1 MYLTIQNIHKI
12 VQSQVT
18 HPLWISDIIIEKDKY
33 KIQIYTNASASTLH
47 STLHQIELMRKQ
59 NQLLQTYELII
70 NGKYNE
76 DIPHSIILDKKDFI
90 QWIHNQLMYYYPI
103 YF

>member
-12 VQSQVT
+12 IQSQGT
-18 HPLWISDIIIEKDKY
+18 HPLWIDNIVIEKDKY
-33 KIQIYTNASASTLH
+33 KIQIYINSAASTLH
-47 STLHQIELMRKQ
+47 TIYLMRKQ

-76 DIPHSIILDKKDFI
+76 DIPHSAIIDKKDFI
-90 QWIHNQLMYYYPI
+90 KWIHNQLMYYYPI
-103 YF
+103 YFQSN

>member
-12 VQSQVT
+12 VQSQGT
-18 HPLWISDIIIEKDKY
+18 RPLWINNIVTERDKY
-33 KIQIYTNASASTLH
+33 KIQIYINTSASTLH
-47 STLHQIELMRKQ
+47 TIELMRKQ

-76 DIPHSIILDKKDFI
+76 DIPHSVILDKKDFI
-90 QWIHNQLMYYYPI
+90 QWIQNQLSFYYPI

>member
-12 VQSQVT
+12 IQSQGT
-18 HPLWISDIIIEKDKY
+18 RPLWIDNIITERDKY
-33 KIQIYTNASASTLH
+33 KIQIYINTSASTLH
-47 STLHQIELMRKQ
+47 TIELMRKQ
-59 NQLLQTYELII
+59 NQLLQTYGLII

-76 DIPHSIILDKKDFI
+76 DIPHWVVRDKKDFI
-90 QWIHNQLMYYYPI
+90 QWIHNQLAYHYPI

>member
-12 VQSQVT
+12 IQSQGT
-18 HPLWISDIIIEKDKY
+18 RPLWINNIVIERDKY
-33 KIQIYTNASASTLH
+33 KIQIYINTSASTLH
-47 STLHQIELMRKQ
+47 TIELMRKQ
-59 NQLLQTYELII
+59 NQLLQTYGLII

-76 DIPHSIILDKKDFI
+76 DIPHWVLRDKKDFI
-90 QWIHNQLMYYYPI
+90 QWIHNQLSFYYPI

>member
-1 MYLTIQNIHKI
+1 MYLTIDNIHKI
-12 VQSQVT
+12 IQSHWT
-18 HPLWISDIIIEKDKY
+18 HPIWINNIVIEKDKY
-33 KIQIYTNASASTLH
+33 KIQIYINKSASTLH
-47 STLHQIELMRKQ
+47 TIELMRKQ

-76 DIPHSIILDKKDFI
+76 DIPHVAIKDKKEFI
-90 QWIHNQLMYYYPI
+90 QWIHNQMMYHYPI

>member
-12 VQSQVT
+12 IQSQGT
-18 HPLWISDIIIEKDKY
+18 RPLWISDIIIERDKY
-33 KIQIYTNASASTLH
+33 IIKLYINSAA

-59 NQLLQTYELII
+59 NQLLQTYGLII

-76 DIPHSIILDKKDFI
+76 DIPHWVVKDKKDFI
-90 QWIHNQLMYYYPI
+90 KWIHNQLIHHYPI
-103 YF
+103 YFQSN

>member
-12 VQSQVT
+12 VQSQGT
-18 HPLWISDIIIEKDKY
+18 RPLWINNIVTEKNKYIIE
-33 KIQIYTNASASTLH
+33 IYINTSASTLH
-47 STLHQIELMRKQ
+47 TIELMRKQ
-59 NQLLQTYELII
+59 NQLLQTYGLII

-76 DIPHSIILDKKDFI
+76 DIPHWVVKDKKDFI
-90 QWIHNQLMYYYPI
+90 QWIHNQLSFYYPI